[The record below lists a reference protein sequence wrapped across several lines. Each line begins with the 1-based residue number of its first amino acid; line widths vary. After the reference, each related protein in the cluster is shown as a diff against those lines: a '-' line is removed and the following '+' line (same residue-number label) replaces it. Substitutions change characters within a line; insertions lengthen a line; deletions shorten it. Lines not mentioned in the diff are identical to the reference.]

1 MKKVVILGSKPKAVI
16 PRGDKIYCAN
26 AAFISNETAVDTF
39 ADRVVIAPR
48 AVLGAGLPSETSIHD
63 VYKQK
68 LDAVRDAGMSRII
81 LFESP
86 FSLGMAAKV
95 KAYLQSD
102 TRNHNI
108 FVMSVMQRIEMVR
121 SIAQATYPLVD
132 ASFSSQ
138 PFNVRVSDRM
148 KIWRWH
154 LNSKFGNGQR
164 DVSPKYRP
172 STGILA
178 LLQAI
183 SENGSNAEYVLAGIG
198 TKKRNI
204 AKVTT
209 FTETLPD
216 TPAGELPQH
225 VNADLMILGKLLPR
239 YALSSTEAELTEVI
253 SDMRPHQ

>member
-1 MKKVVILGSKPKAVI
+1 MKKIVILGSKPKAII
-16 PRGDKIYCAN
+16 PNGDKIYCAN
-26 AAFISNETAVDTF
+26 AAFISNETAIDAF
-39 ADRVVIAPR
+39 ADRVVIASS
-48 AVLGAGLPSETSIHD
+48 AVLGAGLSAGATIHD

-86 FSLGMAAKV
+86 FSPGMAAKV

-102 TRNHNI
+102 DQNHDI
-108 FVMSVMQRIEMVR
+108 VVMSVMQRIEMVR
-121 SIAQATYPLVD
+121 SIAQAPYPLID

-138 PFNVRVSDRM
+138 PFAIRVSDRM
-148 KIWRWH
+148 KIWRWY
-154 LNSKFGNGQR
+154 LNSRFGNGQL

-172 STGILA
+172 STGVLA

-204 AKVTT
+204 AKVKT

-225 VNADLMILGKLLPR
+225 VNADLIILEKMLPR
-239 YALSSTEAELTEVI
+239 YALSSTEAELTEAI
-253 SDMRPHQ
+253 SGMRPHQ